1 MTPNEKLKVIKEK
14 VELLNDGV
22 LKNKK
27 WKLTYVNKGANN
39 YCLAIVLNKQEL
51 FCGKFDTYGSVLSCL
66 ELMEFMF
73 KRAFEEKQK
82 ASVKSNKNKR
92 GGE

>member
-1 MTPNEKLKVIKEK
+1 MTPNEKLKVINEK

-39 YCLAIVLNKQEL
+39 YYLTITLKNKEL
-51 FCGKFDTYGSVLSCL
+51 FSGKFNTYDSVLSALQLL
-66 ELMEFMF
+66 EYMF
-73 KRAFEEKQK
+73 SK
-82 ASVKSNKNKR
+82 ALDELNKKD
-92 GGE
+92 

>member
-1 MTPNEKLKVIKEK
+1 MTPNEKLKVINEK

-39 YCLAIVLNKQEL
+39 YCLTITLKNKEL
-51 FCGKFDTYGSVLSCL
+51 FSGKFNTYDSVLSALQLL
-66 ELMEFMF
+66 EYMF
-73 KRAFEEKQK
+73 SK
-82 ASVKSNKNKR
+82 ALDELNKKD
-92 GGE
+92 